1 VNAEPYNDTG
11 IGLKKPQMACLDT
24 LNRAVAAPVRHS
36 SAVEGLISRPSGN
49 WALAGQM
56 TQFRTSAADPVRSKR
71 MKEGRRGA

>member
-1 VNAEPYNDTG
+1 MPEPYNDTG
-11 IGLKKPQMACLDT
+11 IGLKKSQRACLDT

-56 TQFRTSAADPVRSKR
+56 TRFRTRAADPVAKQ
-71 MKEGRRGA
+71 KG